1 MNVQITMADFP
12 QDKKNC
18 ATCERKGRC
27 ARSDRRHPNG
37 QVLSDIDHKVS
48 GIIYCCPQY
57 EGRWA

>member
-1 MNVQITMADFP
+1 MADFP